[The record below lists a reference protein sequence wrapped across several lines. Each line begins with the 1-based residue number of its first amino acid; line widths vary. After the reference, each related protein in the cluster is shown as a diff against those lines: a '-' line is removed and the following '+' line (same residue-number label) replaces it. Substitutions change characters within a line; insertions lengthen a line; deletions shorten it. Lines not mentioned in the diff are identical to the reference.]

1 MLEIVRFF
9 CGFVEFAIYG
19 RFPERFIN
27 IVTNNGFPLWGV
39 KKDGDKMY
47 ACMYAKDY
55 KRMRKFAKKSS
66 VRLKTQK
73 KCGLPFF
80 LKKNKNRVGVVAGAL
95 CFVLVVLFMSNFVWT
110 IDVVGLETVS
120 YTHVMSVLKENGLYV
135 GTFKPR
141 VSFPQIGRNTQ
152 LEIDDIGW
160 MSVNVLGTHASVEI
174 KEKAKSPFVEDVS
187 TPANVKAK
195 CDGQIISINTANGEA
210 LFSAG
215 SAVVKDQM
223 LVGGVLKDKLGG
235 VKLVRASAEVIAKTT
250 HKETFTLNKNF
261 EQTAFIEGDTSK
273 SVEIFS
279 LCFPYSYAFYDEK
292 NSYIKNETRSACLFD
307 AFLPLRVT
315 TQKVYDKD
323 KKNVMLSEKTA
334 NSILENNA
342 LLYECFSLQNCD
354 VSNRDFKIVAS
365 KNQYI
370 LEATFNTIEDIAYQS
385 DIDASRMVVEEK
397 EKGDK
402 EAK

>member
-1 MLEIVRFF
+1 MLEFVRFF
-9 CGFVEFAIYG
+9 CGFVQFAICG

-39 KKDGDKMY
+39 KKAGDKMY
-47 ACMYAKDY
+47 AMMYARDY
-55 KRMRKFAKKSS
+55 KRIRKFAKKSR
-66 VRLKTQK
+66 VRLRVVK
-73 KCGLPFF
+73 KRGMPFI
-80 LKKNKNRVGVVAGAL
+80 LKKNKKRVGVLAGAL

-110 IDVVGLETVS
+110 IDVVGLQTVS
-120 YTHVMSVLKENGLYV
+120 YTKVLSVLKENGLYV

-141 VSFPQIGRNTQ
+141 VSFSEISRNTQ
-152 LEIDDIGW
+152 LEIQDIGW
-160 MSVNVLGTHASVEI
+160 MSINVLGTHASVEI

-250 HKETFTLNKNF
+250 HNEDFTLNKNSVYTVF
-261 EQTAFIEGDTSK
+261 TESNVAK
-273 SVEIFS
+273 SVGVFS
-279 LCFPYSYAFYDEK
+279 LSFPYSHAFYDK
-292 NSYIKNETRSACLFD
+292 NKSYIKTQTKCACFFD
-307 AFLPLRVT
+307 TLLPLSVTSHRVYE
-315 TQKVYDKD
+315 KE
-323 KKNVMLSEKTA
+323 KKSIMLSKKTA
-334 NSILENNA
+334 DLILKNKS

-354 VSNRDFKIVAS
+354 VKSRDF
-365 KNQYI
+365 
-370 LEATFNTIEDIAYQS
+370 TFNVNESQYTLKVTYNSIEDIAYQS
-385 DIDASRMVVEEK
+385 DIDATQMIVKEK
-397 EKGDK
+397 EKEDK